1 MLHIYKYRKILS
13 IYVNVVE
20 FTDYWVC
27 KMGVGYFGLGAAG
40 TLPVSLYGLGWDL
53 PLPER

>member
-1 MLHIYKYRKILS
+1 MLS

-27 KMGVGYFGLGAAG
+27 KMGVGYYGLGAAG